1 VELDV
6 IVEMRAMV
14 ARIHVIALELLQ
26 IREQGRL
33 QEAYN
38 RYYQEIEERLDED
51 LQVLIDLAIEEERRS
66 VEATNYRMAMLGR
79 WLALAVVAVALAAL
93 ALSIGAVLLLNRAMA
108 RAIQKLMR
116 GADTLGGVS

>member
-1 VELDV
+1 
-6 IVEMRAMV
+6 MRAMV

-66 VEATNYRMAMLGR
+66 VEATNYRTAMLGR

-116 GADTLGGVS
+116 GADALGGVS

>member
-6 IVEMRAMV
+6 IAEMRAMV

>member
-6 IVEMRAMV
+6 IAEMRAMV

-66 VEATNYRMAMLGR
+66 VEATNYRTAMLGR